1 MNRAGSTRRR
11 ACVPRLFLRTPY
23 GTSVW
28 ARVLFER
35 YACMRP
41 LHRVSAWLSD
51 QGLRI
56 SVGTLA
62 DNVPR
67 FVPLFDPVAEA
78 ILAHQNQAAVR
89 HGDETLWRIQSLTEM
104 GRSSRAWLWISV
116 SDDALYFHIDPSRST
131 EVARTLF
138 GAAEGTVFLVCDRYV
153 AYKKLA
159 RELHGKLILCFCWA
173 HQRRDFIECAA
184 GQTELAEWCKAWIER
199 IASIYRLNGA
209 RLSHYDPGLERQTP
223 VFDAAQGALKGAL
236 DDLFEEAERE
246 LDSLPAGARETK
258 PLRSL
263 LKHREGLSV
272 FLDRPEVPLD
282 NNAAERGL
290 RSAVIGRRLSFGSDT
305 EKGARFTALMYSV
318 VSTLSVNGLDVR
330 RWLQEWLAACAANG
344 GRPPQDLSTWLPWSM
359 NEERKRALIAS
370 G

>member
-1 MNRAGSTRRR
+1 M
-11 ACVPRLFLRTPY
+11 
-23 GTSVW
+23 
-28 ARVLFER
+28 
-35 YACMRP
+35 
-41 LHRVSAWLSD
+41 
-51 QGLRI
+51 
-56 SVGTLA
+56 
-62 DNVPR
+62 
-67 FVPLFDPVAEA
+67 
-78 ILAHQNQAAVR
+78 
-89 HGDETLWRIQSLTEM
+89 
-104 GRSSRAWLWISV
+104 
-116 SDDALYFHIDPSRST
+116 
-131 EVARTLF
+131 F

-263 LKHREGLSV
+263 LKHREGVERLP
-272 FLDRPEVPLD
+272 RP
-282 NNAAERGL
+282 A
-290 RSAVIGRRLSFGSDT
+290 RSAPR
-305 EKGARFTALMYSV
+305 
-318 VSTLSVNGLDVR
+318 
-330 RWLQEWLAACAANG
+330 
-344 GRPPQDLSTWLPWSM
+344 
-359 NEERKRALIAS
+359 
-370 G
+370 